1 VLTAAAHPWRPGRSG
16 DKLIHR
22 DVRLAQLGR
31 RTWVSAQAPALA
43 TADTSEP
50 PAVTRAIPD
59 PMMITGPPPA
69 WISAGALTFT
79 VFQTPAVDV

>member
-1 VLTAAAHPWRPGRSG
+1 MSGSRNSAA
-16 DKLIHR
+16 
-22 DVRLAQLGR
+22 

-69 WISAGALTFT
+69 WISAGALTFA